1 MSDFMT
7 MLFGPLNKD
16 WCNYFLFISM
26 LMYVIFI
33 IVIFSEIVFIF
44 KNYKSID
51 LRSIMH
57 GFLMLVNAFL
67 AYMVNRLLYTMCV
80 KSIL

>member
-1 MSDFMT
+1 MTDFMT

-26 LMYVIFI
+26 FMYVVFI
-33 IVIFSEIVFIF
+33 IVIFSEIAFIF
-44 KNYKSID
+44 KNYKSLD
-51 LRSIMH
+51 FRNIMH
-57 GFLMLVNAFL
+57 GLFMLVNAFF

-80 KSIL
+80 KSL